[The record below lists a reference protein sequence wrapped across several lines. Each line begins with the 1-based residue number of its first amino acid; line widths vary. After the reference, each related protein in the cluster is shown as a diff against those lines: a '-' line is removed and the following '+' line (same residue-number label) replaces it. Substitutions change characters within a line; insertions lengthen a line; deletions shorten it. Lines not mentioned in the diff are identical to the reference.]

1 MTRGTRPQVAG
12 ATHELGNVTSA
23 TTLICSVRDTGP
35 EALVPLKTRFP
46 SLTCVAKKDAPKN
59 CNDVDCTQGGL
70 EACTCLKGRCGARI
84 RFRENSV
91 PNP

>member
-1 MTRGTRPQVAG
+1 MAPAAPPPTASLPDCCG
-12 ATHELGNVTSA
+12 
-23 TTLICSVRDTGP
+23 
-35 EALVPLKTRFP
+35 
-46 SLTCVAKKDAPKN
+46 SLTCVAKDAPKN

-84 RFRENSV
+84 RFRENSI